1 MPQNLIL
8 IWLFVFI
15 TACSKGPNVD
25 FVIKNGFIYD
35 GTGAV
40 PYMGSVAI
48 NKDKIVY
55 VGPPKSFIANQ
66 TIDATDKIIS
76 PGFINML
83 SWGVETLIEDGKSES
98 DIRQGVTL
106 EVFGEGMSW
115 GPVNEELKTYM
126 KKNQGDIQY
135 EIAWNTLGEYLQF
148 LENKGVSTNIA
159 SFIGATT
166 LRVNAIG
173 FEDRKPNADEME
185 LMKKLVHQGM
195 KEGAMGIGSSLIYAP
210 AFYSSTEELI
220 QICKVAAK
228 YDGMYI
234 SHMRS
239 EGNKILESVDE
250 LLEIAN
256 QAGIRAEIYHLKQ
269 SGKKNWGKLDAVIR
283 KIDSARAKG
292 LKITADMYTYTA
304 GATGLDAS
312 MPPWVQEGG
321 LDKWIERLKNPK
333 IRNKVVKEM
342 QTDTNN
348 WENLMHAAESSDKL
362 ILVGFKNDSLKYFTG
377 KTLTEVAKIKGKS
390 PEETAIDLVIQ
401 DGSRVGTVYF
411 LMDELNVKRQIQ
423 LPYMSFGSDA
433 GSMATEGVFL
443 KSSTHPRAFGNFAR
457 LLGKYVRDEKI
468 IPLEE
473 AIYKLSGLPARNL
486 KIKQRGL
493 LKKGYF
499 ADVVVFDAD
508 SINDHATFENPMQY
522 SSGVEQVWVN
532 GTHVL
537 KNGKH
542 TGAYGGRFVKGPGY
556 EK

>member
-1 MPQNLIL
+1 
-8 IWLFVFI
+8 
-15 TACSKGPNVD
+15 
-25 FVIKNGFIYD
+25 
-35 GTGAV
+35 
-40 PYMGSVAI
+40 
-48 NKDKIVY
+48 
-55 VGPPKSFIANQ
+55 
-66 TIDATDKIIS
+66 
-76 PGFINML
+76 
-83 SWGVETLIEDGKSES
+83 
-98 DIRQGVTL
+98 
-106 EVFGEGMSW
+106 
-115 GPVNEELKTYM
+115 
-126 KKNQGDIQY
+126 
-135 EIAWNTLGEYLQF
+135 
-148 LENKGVSTNIA
+148 
-159 SFIGATT
+159 
-166 LRVNAIG
+166 
-173 FEDRKPNADEME
+173 
-185 LMKKLVHQGM
+185 
-195 KEGAMGIGSSLIYAP
+195 
-210 AFYSSTEELI
+210 
-220 QICKVAAK
+220 
-228 YDGMYI
+228 
-234 SHMRS
+234 
-239 EGNKILESVDE
+239 
-250 LLEIAN
+250 
-256 QAGIRAEIYHLKQ
+256 
-269 SGKKNWGKLDAVIR
+269 
-283 KIDSARAKG
+283 
-292 LKITADMYTYTA
+292 MYTYTA

-342 QTDTNN
+342 QTDTNK
-348 WENLMHAAESSDKL
+348 WENLMLAAESSDKL
-362 ILVGFKNDSLKYFTG
+362 ILVGFKNDSLKYLTG
-377 KTLTEVAKIKGKS
+377 KTLTEIAKIKGKS

-443 KSSTHPRAFGNFAR
+443 KSSSHPRAFGNFAR

-508 SINDHATFENPMQY
+508 SINDHATFEDPMQY